1 MNTSSATQVRL
12 TLQAY
17 GPLSAAELGARTG
30 ASQPTISRAV
40 AELGSSILR
49 IRQGRGF
56 RYALRRALP
65 YWGDRWPLYEV
76 DPEGEAALF
85 GTLAAV
91 SGGFLLELN
100 APGTVLL
107 HGEHRDGLFPGLP
120 WFLYDLRP
128 RGFMGRAFARSHEA
142 ILHLAT
148 SPEKWS
154 GDEILIALLAF
165 GSDLPGSFLI
175 GRGSMDAL
183 LQAKSAPA
191 PALAEAERADAY
203 PALAE
208 AALAGAP
215 PGSSAGGEQPK
226 FTTAVQ
232 GDSGIRQVLVKF
244 SGEGSNPS
252 GRRWADLLVAE
263 LLAAE
268 TLACAN
274 IPAATG
280 SLVQARDRMFLEVPR
295 FDRVGAWGRRPV
307 ATLEALDAG
316 LVGSG
321 AALWGEAIPAL
332 REQGFVADG
341 DAQWL
346 ETAFQFGL
354 LIGNDDMH
362 PGNLA
367 FHLTAE
373 LPLCPTPIYDMLPM
387 QYRPG
392 TQGDLPAHPVR
403 IPPARP
409 EEREARNRALPLAR
423 AYWRR
428 LAEDPRISEDFR
440 RIAGRNIL
448 TAETSR

>member
-1 MNTSSATQVRL
+1 MNSSSATQVSL
-12 TLQAY
+12 TLQAN

-30 ASQPTISRAV
+30 FSQPTISRAV
-40 AELGSSILR
+40 VELGSSILR

-56 RYALRRALP
+56 RYALRRSLAQ
-65 YWGDRWPLYEV
+65 WGGRWPLYEV
-76 DPEGEAALF
+76 APDGEATLF
-85 GTLAAV
+85 GTLTAV
-91 SGGFLLELN
+91 FGGYHLDLD
-100 APGTVLL
+100 APNSVLL
-107 HGEHRDGLFPGLP
+107 HGEYNNGLFPDLP
-120 WFLYDLRP
+120 WFIQDMRP

-142 ILHLAT
+142 ILHLST

-154 GDEILIALLAF
+154 SDEILIALLAY
-165 GSDLPGSFLI
+165 GSDLPGSFVI

-191 PALAEAERADAY
+191 PALTEAARADSY
-203 PALAE
+203 PALAD
-208 AALAGAP
+208 AALSGEP

-226 FTTAVQ
+226 FTATLQ

-244 SGEGSNPS
+244 SGEHFNPS
-252 GRRWADLLVAE
+252 GRRSADLLVAE
-263 LLAAE
+263 FLAAE
-268 TLACAN
+268 TLASAG

-280 SLVQARDRMFLEVPR
+280 SLAQARDRTFLEVPR
-295 FDRVGAWGRRPV
+295 FDRVGEWGRRPV

-316 LVGSG
+316 LAGSG
-321 AALWGEAIPAL
+321 AALWGEAIPTL
-332 REQGFVADG
+332 REQGFVTGG
-341 DAQWL
+341 DALWL

-367 FHLTAE
+367 FHLTPE
-373 LPLCPTPIYDMLPM
+373 LPLRPAPIYDMLPM

-392 TQGDLPAHPVR
+392 TQGDLPAHAVR

-409 EEREARNRALPLAR
+409 EERQARNRALPLAS

-440 RIAGRNIL
+440 RIAVRN
-448 TAETSR
+448 ANSETSR